1 MKIKYKISFYHFKN
15 KKGVDNLMDF
25 ILFIIIL
32 IYDVYAIVFWS
43 SRSLKEE
50 EKNIGVG
57 KSWIIFSTIFELFL
71 CTIGAGLVI
80 SFLSIMMNGEFHD
93 WYFINRWSMSNFI
106 GLLIHAEW
114 KKKTESSS

>member
-1 MKIKYKISFYHFKN
+1 
-15 KKGVDNLMDF
+15 MDF

-50 EKNIGVG
+50 EKNICVG

-71 CTIGAGLVI
+71 CTIGAGLAI
-80 SFLSIMMNGEFHD
+80 SFLSIMMNGKFHD

-114 KKKTESSS
+114 KNKTESSNSKTTW